1 MLLINYLALKIP
13 GTDGSPVEIQ
23 TPGTVPT
30 GGLESGGDG
39 AAVLKNGITIFL
51 TLVAVASVIFLILGG
66 IKWIMAAG
74 DKSKLDSARKTITYA
89 IIGLV
94 ISFLA
99 FFIINTIGGL
109 FGVKFF

>member
-1 MLLINYLALKIP
+1 MFLINYLALKIP

-39 AAVLKNGITIFL
+39 SLAIKNGI
-51 TLVAVASVIFLILGG
+51 VIFLVLITIASLFFLIIGG
-66 IKWIMAAG
+66 IKWITSAG
-74 DKSKLDSARKTITYA
+74 DKTKIESARKTILYA
-89 IIGLV
+89 IMGL
-94 ISFLA
+94 ILTFLS
-99 FFIINTIGGL
+99 FFIINLVGGL